1 MIVEKR
7 MRTSIK
13 TAALSVV
20 ASLAASVS
28 CGQTPCDWPL
38 MSMRLRANDTDT
50 KEIWKTNFK
59 AIAENPGCCDEIWFS
74 TGTGAP
80 SLDWHRARAAVLSE
94 AVKDAK
100 AAGIV
105 PSLQFQA
112 TIGHGDSFGTAEMFA
127 MKTWTG
133 WTDWKGVEDRFC
145 NCPRQGAFLKYL
157 RDVSAIY
164 AGLGFSA
171 LWIDDDLRIGHH
183 KPADSYG
190 RRIGCFCDTCIAAFN
205 AETGGK
211 WTRETLAKAV
221 AADDGICARWRGFSV
236 KSLTIVA
243 RAVAEVFASVSPGTM
258 LALQHASGPESDD
271 QIGEVLKTLHAVTG
285 KPVGCRPGGGSYYDD
300 NPNSVVLKSI
310 NAAALRGRVGNPGYV
325 KVWTPE
331 IESWPRTYYSRSS
344 QGVLAEGF
352 AALMYGFNSVS
363 FFVSNGAMESPSL
376 FGRTMWKPLAE
387 ASSVLRGYARAVDGC
402 EPVGFTMPV
411 EKKIGVRR
419 MAIPVISGIGR
430 SVGEFT
436 EEEIRKNV
444 NTMTSADVQK
454 FRDALD
460 ARAGG
465 LPAVVKSPFMG
476 LMQAHVDRDGALRC
490 VALMNLRI
498 VEQGPVRILLRGV
511 PPTWKG
517 VVWHEMRREP
527 VKLELERA
535 GDETYVTI
543 PSIAAWNG
551 GYVTGVDTI
560 QQKLICANG

>member
-1 MIVEKR
+1 M
-7 MRTSIK
+7 
-13 TAALSVV
+13 
-20 ASLAASVS
+20 
-28 CGQTPCDWPL
+28 
-38 MSMRLRANDTDT
+38 
-50 KEIWKTNFK
+50 
-59 AIAENPGCCDEIWFS
+59 
-74 TGTGAP
+74 
-80 SLDWHRARAAVLSE
+80 
-94 AVKDAK
+94 
-100 AAGIV
+100 
-105 PSLQFQA
+105 
-112 TIGHGDSFGTAEMFA
+112 
-127 MKTWTG
+127 
-133 WTDWKGVEDRFC
+133 
-145 NCPRQGAFLKYL
+145 
-157 RDVSAIY
+157 
-164 AGLGFSA
+164 
-171 LWIDDDLRIGHH
+171 
-183 KPADSYG
+183 
-190 RRIGCFCDTCIAAFN
+190 
-205 AETGGK
+205 
-211 WTRETLAKAV
+211 
-221 AADDGICARWRGFSV
+221 
-236 KSLTIVA
+236 
-243 RAVAEVFASVSPGTM
+243 AEVFAAASPGTT
-258 LALQHASGPESDD
+258 LALQHASRPESDD
-271 QIGEVLKTLHAVTG
+271 QVGEVLKTLHAVTG

-436 EEEIRKNV
+436 EEEIGKNA

-476 LMQAHVDRDGALRC
+476 LMQVHVDSDGALRC

-498 VEQGPVRILLRGV
+498 AEQGPVRILLRGV

-517 VVWHEMRREP
+517 AVWNEMRCAP
-527 VKLELERA
+527 VRLKLERTGGEA
-535 GDETYVTI
+535 HVTI
-543 PSIAAWNG
+543 PSVGAWNG
-551 GYVTGVDTI
+551 GYMSGT
-560 QQKLICANG
+560 

>member
-1 MIVEKR
+1 MNAMAI
-7 MRTSIK
+7 
-13 TAALSVV
+13 TAALCCGLQ
-20 ASLAASVS
+20 AAASEV
-28 CGQTPCDWPL
+28 GRPL
-38 MSMRLRANDTDT
+38 MSMRLRANDTET

-59 AIAENPGCCDEIWFS
+59 AITENPGCCDEIWFS
-74 TGTGAP
+74 TGIGAP
-80 SLDWHRARAAVLSE
+80 SLDWHRARAEVLAE

-112 TIGHGDSFGTAEMFA
+112 TIGHGDEFGTPEMFA

-133 WTDWKGVEDRFC
+133 WTDWKGVEDRYC
-145 NCPRQGAFLKYL
+145 SCPRQDAFLDYL

-164 AGLGFSA
+164 SRLGFAA
-171 LWIDDDLRIGHH
+171 LWIDDDLRISHH
-183 KPADSYG
+183 KPAHSYG
-190 RRIGCFCDTCIAAFN
+190 RRIGCFCEMCVAAFN
-205 AETGGK
+205 AETGGT
-211 WTRETLAKAV
+211 WTREALAEAV

-236 KSLTIVA
+236 RSLTLVA
-243 RAVAEVFASVSPGTM
+243 RALAEVFASASPDTM
-258 LALQHASGPESDD
+258 LALQHAAWPDSDD

-285 KPVGCRPGGGSYYDD
+285 KPVGCRPGGNSYYDD
-300 NPNSVVLKSI
+300 NPNVVVLKSI
-310 NAAALRGRVGNPGYV
+310 NAAALRGRIGNPGYV

-363 FFVSNGAMESPSL
+363 FFVSNGAKESADL
-376 FGRTMWKPLAE
+376 YGRAMWKPLAE
-387 ASSVLRGYARAVDGC
+387 ASDVLRGYARAVDGC
-402 EPVGFTMPV
+402 EPVGFTMPI
-411 EKKIGVRR
+411 ENKIGARN

-430 SVGEFT
+430 SVGALGK
-436 EEEIRKNV
+436 EEIGKNA

-476 LMQAHVDRDGALRC
+476 LMQVHVDKNGALRS

-498 VEQGPVRILLRGV
+498 AEQGPVRILLRGV

-527 VKLELERA
+527 VRLEFERA
-535 GDETYVTI
+535 GGETYVTI
-543 PSIAAWNG
+543 PSVGPWNG
-551 GYVTGVDTI
+551 GYATTDPS
-560 QQKLICANG
+560 

>member
-1 MIVEKR
+1 MLR
-7 MRTSIK
+7 NSIRAV
-13 TAALSVV
+13 AAIFAASLV
-20 ASLAASVS
+20 ASAR
-28 CGQTPCDWPL
+28 CGEPTPSRPL

-50 KEIWKTNFK
+50 KEVWKTNFK

-80 SLDWHRARAAVLSE
+80 TLDWHRARAEVLAE

-100 AAGIV
+100 TAGIV

-133 WTDWKGVEDRFC
+133 WTDWKGVEDRYC
-145 NCPRQGAFLKYL
+145 NCPRQTAFLQYL

-164 AGLGFSA
+164 ARLGFSA
-171 LWIDDDLRIGHH
+171 LWIDDDLRIAYHR
-183 KPADSYG
+183 PADSSG
-190 RRIGCFCDTCIAAFN
+190 RRVGCFCETCIAAFN

-211 WTRETLAKAV
+211 WTRETLARAV
-221 AADDGICARWRGFSV
+221 MTDDAVHARWRRFSI
-236 KSLTIVA
+236 KSLSLVA
-243 RAVAEVFASVSPGTM
+243 KAVGEVFHLISPDTM
-258 LALQHASGPESDD
+258 MALQCASGSEVDD
-271 QIGEVLKTLHAVTG
+271 QVLAVLQTLHAVTG
-285 KPVGCRPGGGSYYDD
+285 RPVGCRPGGGSYYDD
-300 NPNSVVLKSI
+300 DPNVVVLKSI
-310 NAAALRGRVGNPGYV
+310 NAAALRGRIGNPGYIEI
-325 KVWTPE
+325 WTPE

-363 FFVSNGAMESPSL
+363 FFVSNSAMEPPSL
-376 FGRTMWKPLAE
+376 YAEAMWKPLAE
-387 ASSVLRGYARAVDGC
+387 ASSVLRGYARVTDGC

-411 EKKIGVRR
+411 EKKIGVRN

-430 SVGEFT
+430 GVGALAKDD
-436 EEEIRKNV
+436 IAKSANL
-444 NTMTSADVQK
+444 MTAADVQK

-460 ARAGG
+460 ERAGG

-476 LMQAHVDRDGALRC
+476 LMQTHIDKDGALRC

-498 VEQGPVRILLRGV
+498 AEQGPVRILLRNV

-527 VKLELERA
+527 VKLALERS
-535 GDETYVTI
+535 GGETYATI
-543 PSIAAWNG
+543 PSVGAWNG
-551 GYVTGVDTI
+551 GYLSGAGAMRDGTGD
-560 QQKLICANG
+560 

>member
-1 MIVEKR
+1 MMARRSSLNSALLCLALV
-7 MRTSIK
+7 SAPF
-13 TAALSVV
+13 AAAFALQPE
-20 ASLAASVS
+20 AS
-28 CGQTPCDWPL
+28 GIDRPL

-50 KEIWKTNFK
+50 KEIWKANFK
-59 AIAENPGCCDEIWFS
+59 AIEENPGCCDEIWFS

-80 SLDWHRARAAVLSE
+80 PLEWHRARAEVLAE

-133 WTDWKGVEDRFC
+133 WTDWKGVEDRYC
-145 NCPRQGAFLKYL
+145 NCPRQGAFLEYL

-164 AGLGFSA
+164 AKLGFAA
-171 LWIDDDLRIGHH
+171 LWIDDDLRIAHH
-183 KPADSYG
+183 RPADSYG

-205 AETGGK
+205 AETGGS
-211 WTRETLAKAV
+211 WTRDVLAKAV
-221 AADDGICARWRGFSV
+221 AADDAVCARWRGFSV
-236 KSLTIVA
+236 KSLVIVA

-271 QIGEVLKTLHAVTG
+271 QVGEVLKELHALTG
-285 KPVGCRPGGGSYYDD
+285 RPVGCRPGGGSYYDD
-300 NPNSVVLKSI
+300 NPNAVVIKSI
-310 NAAALRGRVGNPGYV
+310 NAAALRGRIGNPGYI

-387 ASSVLRGYARAVDGC
+387 ASSVLRGYARVVDGC
-402 EPVGFTMPV
+402 EPVGFAMPV
-411 EKKIGVRR
+411 EKKIGVRN
-419 MAIPVISGIGR
+419 MAIPVVSGVGR
-430 SVGEFT
+430 RVGELT
-436 EEEIRKNV
+436 KEDIGKNA
-444 NTMTSADVQK
+444 NTLTSADVQK
-454 FRDALD
+454 FRDELD

-476 LMQAHVDRDGALRC
+476 LMQVHVDGNGALRC

-498 VEQGPVRILLRGV
+498 AGQGPVRILLRGV
-511 PPTWKG
+511 PQKWKG
-517 VVWHEMRREP
+517 VVWNEMRRAP
-527 VKLELERA
+527 VRLELERV
-535 GDETYVTI
+535 GGETYVTI
-543 PSIAAWNG
+543 PSVAAWNG
-551 GYVTGVDTI
+551 GYISGE
-560 QQKLICANG
+560 